1 MLAKSEDLKSAFDMN
16 KHYLELQLFLEMIE
30 EEPSTAMDRHYK
42 VFVSEDRLYGSEK
55 AVNHRI
61 RPKNSALHR
70 RLFQSD
76 EWMLL
81 FSTQP

>member
-1 MLAKSEDLKSAFDMN
+1 
-16 KHYLELQLFLEMIE
+16 
-30 EEPSTAMDRHYK
+30 MDRHYK